1 MNIHEFMLLLSVV
14 VLFCLLFVWPQ
25 KPEQIVTEE
34 AVKPVPKAIAN
45 SPLAWLIE
53 RVEYNDGTV
62 SYEAYNRGVGCYD
75 RELYARFFERL
86 EKQLITC
93 ETDQEALDKLGY
105 IQQRYKDSLVKSREV
120 LGG

>member
-1 MNIHEFMLLLSVV
+1 MNIHEFILLISVV

-25 KPEQIVTEE
+25 KPEQIVAEE
-34 AVKPVPKAIAN
+34 TVKPQPTAVAN

-62 SYEAYNRGVGCYD
+62 CYEVYNRGVGCYD
-75 RELYARFFERL
+75 RELYERFFERL

-93 ETDQEALDKLGY
+93 ETDQEALDELGY
-105 IQQRYKDSLVKSREV
+105 IQKRYKDSLVKSRVV

>member
-1 MNIHEFMLLLSVV
+1 MNIHELILIISVV

-25 KPEQIVTEE
+25 KPEQIVAEE
-34 AVKPVPKAIAN
+34 TVKLEQTAIAN

-53 RVEYNDGTV
+53 RVEYNDGLI
-62 SYEAYNRGVGCYD
+62 SYEVYNRGVGCYD

-86 EKQLITC
+86 EKQLVTC

-105 IQQRYKDSLVKSREV
+105 IQQSYKDSLVKSRVV

>member
-1 MNIHEFMLLLSVV
+1 MNIHELILIISVV

-25 KPEQIVTEE
+25 KPEQIVAEE
-34 AVKPVPKAIAN
+34 TVKPQPTAIAH

-53 RVEYNDGTV
+53 RVEYNDGLI
-62 SYEAYNRGVGCYD
+62 SYEVYNRGFGNYD
-75 RELYARFFERL
+75 RELYGRFFERL
-86 EKQLITC
+86 EKQLATC
-93 ETDQEALDKLGY
+93 DTDQEALDELGY